1 MDEARILVNEI
12 SHPKN
17 ATTAVNK
24 NPIGMLVLA
33 GIRKPTNR
41 MATTKM
47 GRRARNDNNDKD
59 IWRWF
64 EFLGFDL
71 FNLGQALCILD
82 IRIVGSPMSEEKFH
96 CYS

>member
-1 MDEARILVNEI
+1 MMYKISKVINSPCMEEARILVNEI

-24 NPIGMLVLA
+24 NPTGILVLA

-47 GRRARNDNNDKD
+47 GRRARNDNNDRD
-59 IWRWF
+59 IQWLVSF
-64 EFLGFDL
+64 F
-71 FNLGQALCILD
+71 
-82 IRIVGSPMSEEKFH
+82 
-96 CYS
+96 